1 MDVHIN
7 PNQGQVQYEL
17 NLLRKNK
24 AVPITV
30 PIVGT
35 VPEGY
40 EVKATSATP
49 TQLTVTGRE
58 ELIDTITDIQTE
70 SVDISG
76 ATETIQGTYNLV
88 LPSGINSNTSTVRVK
103 VEIQKKAT

>member
-1 MDVHIN
+1 MN
-7 PNQGQVQYEL
+7 L

-30 PIVGT
+30 PTVGT

-40 EVKATSATP
+40 EVKSTSATP

-58 ELIDTITDIQTE
+58 ELIDSITDIQTE
-70 SVDISG
+70 PVDIIWSL
-76 ATETIQGTYNLV
+76 QK
-88 LPSGINSNTSTVRVK
+88 PFK
-103 VEIQKKAT
+103 VPIT

>member
-1 MDVHIN
+1 M
-7 PNQGQVQYEL
+7 
-17 NLLRKNK
+17 NLTYCVRIKPFLLLCL
-24 AVPITV
+24 T
-30 PIVGT
+30 VGT

-40 EVKATSATP
+40 EVKSTSATP

-58 ELIDTITDIQTE
+58 ELIDSITDIQTE
-70 SVDISG
+70 PVDISG